1 MTNQPLEITPV
12 LLELHHVSAPLL
24 QITVVSYY
32 KLRQICY
39 KLQQNIITNY
49 GSFVTNYNS
58 ALLQNTV
65 ASLQITAKCYY
76 KLRQLY
82 YKLQQCVITNY
93 DSFIKLLQIMAA
105 FGVITNYDN
114 TYHKLRRNSD
124 QFQSVKFVCSQYL
137 LGHLRKQVQTYE
149 TLHFWHLETVDK

>member
-1 MTNQPLEITPV
+1 MTNQPLEITAV
-12 LLELHHVSAPLL
+12 LLELHHATAALL
-24 QITVVSYY
+24 QNTVVNYY
-32 KLRQICY
+32 KLRQILY
-39 KLQQNIITNY
+39 KLQQSIITNY
-49 GSFVTNYNS
+49 DS
-58 ALLQNTV
+58 ALLQITV
-65 ASLQITAKCYY
+65 ALLQITAKCYY

-114 TYHKLRRNSD
+114 TYYKLRRNSD